1 MSETAGMAGT
11 VPATYEQSVALY
23 RAAGELLA
31 GGVSSNFRLGGQPA
45 PLFFE
50 RAAGARLY
58 DADGNVYLDYVLG
71 MGPCILGHAPPAVT
85 AAVAATLA
93 QGQLF
98 AGQHRGEI
106 ELARRFCALAPC
118 AEQVRFGSSG
128 SEMVQA
134 ALRVARAATGR
145 RLVLKFEG
153 HYHGWFDTILVSVQ
167 PPLEAAG
174 REDTPRP
181 HLPSAGQ
188 SQAAAEDVAVLPWN
202 DTPALEAF
210 LSTRG
215 HETAALIMEPILC
228 NTGVMLPR
236 PGYLEA
242 VRRLCDRHG
251 VVLIFDEVI
260 TGFRVGP
267 GGAQGRLGVL
277 PDLAV
282 YAKALG
288 AGFPIAA
295 LAGRKA
301 LMEHLGDGSTL
312 HGGTYNTNLVST
324 SAATAALEEL
334 GRDGGAVYGQLE
346 ARGEAL
352 MAGLREHA
360 RRAGVPLLVQGLGA
374 VFNTAFRPQGAD
386 GPHGQPSGAPP
397 EGVSEYRAYAGLDVA
412 RQRAFLRALQDGG
425 VRVTARG
432 TWFLSTAHSEAD
444 VEETLRVAE
453 RALRAV

>member
-1 MSETAGMAGT
+1 MSEADAGGAATSEAAGAG
-11 VPATYEQSVALY
+11 PATYAQSVALY
-23 RAAGELLA
+23 EAAGEVLA

-58 DADGNVYLDYVLG
+58 DADGNVYLDYALG

-85 AAVAATLA
+85 AAVAATLT

-106 ELARRFCALAPC
+106 ELARRFCAMVPC
-118 AEQVRFGSSG
+118 AERVRFGSSG

-134 ALRVARAATGR
+134 ALRVARAATGQ

-167 PPLEAAG
+167 PPPDGAG
-174 REDTPRP
+174 PADAPRR

-188 SQAAAEDVAVLPWN
+188 SAAAAEDVAVLPWN
-202 DTPALEAF
+202 DAQAVEAF
-210 LSTRG
+210 LAARG
-215 HETAALIMEPILC
+215 QETAALIMEPILC
-228 NTGVMLPR
+228 NSGVILPR

-295 LAGRKA
+295 LAGRQA
-301 LMEHLGDGSTL
+301 LMERLGDGSAL

-324 SAATAALEEL
+324 SAATAALAEL
-334 GRDGGAVYGQLE
+334 GQDGGALYAPLE

-352 MAGLREHA
+352 MAGLRERA
-360 RRAGVPLLVQGLGA
+360 ARAGVPLLVQGLGA
-374 VFNTAFRPQGAD
+374 VFNTAFVPTAAG
-386 GPHGQPSGAPP
+386 GAPP
-397 EGVSEYRAYAGLDVA
+397 AGVSDYRAYAGLDGA
-412 RQRAFLRALQDGG
+412 RQRAFLRTLQDGG

-444 VEETLRVAE
+444 VEQTLRVAE